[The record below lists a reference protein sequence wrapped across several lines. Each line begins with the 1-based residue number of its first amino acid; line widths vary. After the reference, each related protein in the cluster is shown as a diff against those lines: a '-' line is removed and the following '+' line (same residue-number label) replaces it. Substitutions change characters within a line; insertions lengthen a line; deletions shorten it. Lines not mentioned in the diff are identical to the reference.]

1 MASNPHQPPISEVLY
16 QALWRVVA
24 GCWPF
29 RSTSTSARSTAT
41 LALLSLNCAAVI
53 GCPGRRKRQSNH
65 TVHRSCR
72 SEDARCICVARGSVH
87 LQCAAKRRFCG
98 AAFCRVS
105 YLALPISLYFSV
117 RGRGGNPPAL
127 DPRSLSWRS
136 SRAVNHASARS
147 HIMKMRIV
155 LRIERM
161 ARAKFVLLS
170 VSFTLFESRS
180 HERRAARDNGEKS
193 PLWRSS
199 RLSRPPAPAGLPL
212 FFVLV
217 RCATMYHEPR
227 TSGLG
232 LIQPSALS
240 LL

>member
-1 MASNPHQPPISEVLY
+1 MASNPHQDTFNARARLLCGRASF
-16 QALWRVVA
+16 RV
-24 GCWPF
+24 C
-29 RSTSTSARSTAT
+29 
-41 LALLSLNCAAVI
+41 
-53 GCPGRRKRQSNH
+53 
-65 TVHRSCR
+65 
-72 SEDARCICVARGSVH
+72 
-87 LQCAAKRRFCG
+87 
-98 AAFCRVS
+98 

-117 RGRGGNPPAL
+117 RGRGRNPPAL
-127 DPRSLSWRS
+127 DPRSWRS

-147 HIMKMRIV
+147 HITKMRIV

-170 VSFTLFESRS
+170 VLFTLFESRS

-232 LIQPSALS
+232 LIQSSALS
-240 LL
+240 LLRNLNWPTLR